1 MNVSQLTAMVKAEGA
16 DIAEMQLKA
25 VGLASNVAG
34 LAVTSMGSRMKAA
47 GLEFF
52 DFDAVSKEFVSNM
65 AESAGVSDATAV
77 ASTTLARSM
86 AELSAMTAEGA
97 AAFREL
103 AAPLTEVAAS
113 ADVEASA
120 MRQSAGAMLANAE
133 AARTDASA
141 TREVERSHTSAGH
154 ASLNLMGML
163 YNLQF
168 AYQMLVGPIGNV
180 VKGMFDYQAIQTQTN
195 AVLKS
200 TKGVSGET
208 ASAIGNLAESF
219 SRLTMFSRDTVQE
232 VENILLTFPS
242 IGKKVFPETTQAV
255 LNLSQ
260 AMHQNWKQSAI
271 EVGKALDDP
280 IRSLTNLRRIGV
292 QFTNDQ
298 VKVIKSLW
306 ETVHTAEAQKLIL
319 QELNKEFG
327 NSAKAAGQTFGGQLA
342 ILGQHLQD
350 TGEKIGMMLMPW
362 LKSIVDAVTPIIN
375 SFLDWMGTSGNL
387 SGVLATLGDIMAPLV
402 QAIQDTYTYLQPL
415 IAQVIA
421 WAIKNDVAGKTLA
434 VVKDM
439 VIVFAAALRFIVP
452 VIVQVIQAVIQFVS
466 ALWDR
471 LGPAIL
477 TIVDFIRTHWTA
489 ISAIFQGVWDII
501 TAAVKVAWAVLSG
514 IILAGIDILQGH
526 WGKAWDDIKQTFV
539 NVWEGIKQ
547 AAIGAVKVI
556 LGVIALLPGAV
567 GDAAKAALKWLD
579 SLNTSAKKSAL
590 DTQKAAVANI
600 QAMITSLNTQLEN
613 ATTASQRHFIQMKID
628 AAKES
633 LAMQQQVLRNMQGLT
648 DGVVTQTT
656 NMANKSTAET
666 KRMHQQVINH
676 LIQMNNEAVGHS
688 IIPDMVN
695 SIIAWFGK
703 LPDGAMKAISSLAG
717 RLAGFFNGL
726 ASQAFSWGLHII
738 QNLASGILA
747 GFNAAVA
754 AAQAIADAVKRILG
768 HSKPTEGP
776 LKDDDLWGA
785 HFVDNFVRGILAGAP
800 RVQAEL
806 AQMLGS
812 AGLPGGG
819 LNLGISGSFS
829 GPSGIASSF
838 GGGSPVIHVHVHPQ
852 VNSPIYI
859 DGHEMV
865 QRLGPHL
872 AYDVA
877 VQNAWRRPV
886 LCYSL

>member
-103 AAPLTEVAAS
+103 AAPLAEVS
-113 ADVEASA
+113 AEVDVEASA
-120 MRQSAGAMLANAE
+120 MRQSAGAMRANAE
-133 AARTDASA
+133 AARVDASA
-141 TREVERSHTSAGH
+141 TREVEKSHTSAGH

-208 ASAIGNLAESF
+208 ASAIGNLAESV

-280 IRSLTNLRRIGV
+280 IRGLTNLRRIGV
-292 QFTNDQ
+292 QFTDDQ

-306 ETVHTAEAQKLIL
+306 ETGHTAEAQKLIL

-327 NSAKAAGQTFGGQLA
+327 NSAKAAGQTLGGQLA
-342 ILGQHLQD
+342 ILSHSLQD

-362 LKSIVDAVTPIIN
+362 LTKIVDAVTPIIN

-387 SGVLATLGDIMAPLV
+387 SGVLATLGDIMAPLIS
-402 QAIQDTYTYLQPL
+402 AIQDTYTYLQPL

-421 WAIKNDVAGKTLA
+421 WAIKNDVLGKTIA
-434 VVKDM
+434 VVSAYVQVM
-439 VIVFAAALRFIVP
+439 AAWLRFIVP
-452 VIVQVIQAVIQFVS
+452 VIVSVIQAVIQFVS

-477 TIVDFIRTHWTA
+477 TIVDFIRTHWSQIA
-489 ISAIFQGVWDII
+489 SIFQGVWDII

-514 IILAGIDILQGH
+514 IILVGIDILQGK
-526 WGKAWDDIKQTFV
+526 WGKAWNDIKATFAT
-539 NVWEGIKQ
+539 VWEGIKQ
-547 AAIGAVKVI
+547 AAIGAVRII
-556 LGVIALLPGAV
+556 LGVIALLPGSV
-567 GDAAKAALKWLD
+567 GDAARAALKWLD
-579 SLNTSAKKSAL
+579 SLNKAAPKSAL
-590 DTQKAAVANI
+590 DTQKSVVANL
-600 QAMITSLNTQLEN
+600 QTMVNGLKTQLDN
-613 ATTASQRHFIQMKID
+613 ATSANQRKFIQMKLD
-628 AAKES
+628 AAQAS
-633 LAMQQQVLRNMQGLT
+633 LDLQKQVLANMQGLV
-648 DGVVTQTT
+648 DGSNKKLKTMADDALT
-656 NMANKSTAET
+656 NSRELKKN
-666 KRMHQQVINH
+666 VINK
-676 LIQMNNEAVGHS
+676 LLELNNDAVGHS
-688 IIPDMVN
+688 ITPNMVTAITKCFVDMAAAALSWGSTLIDNFKAGLQAAWAGLISWVN
-695 SIIAWFGK
+695 
-703 LPDGAMKAISSLAG
+703 GALANLAG
-717 RLAGFFNGL
+717 MFPG
-726 ASQAFSWGLHII
+726 SP
-738 QNLASGILA
+738 
-747 GFNAAVA
+747 
-754 AAQAIADAVKRILG
+754 VK
-768 HSKPTEGP
+768 HGP
-776 LKDDDLWGA
+776 LKGYENWGY
-785 HFVDNFVRGILAGAP
+785 V
-800 RVQAEL
+800 L
-806 AQMLGS
+806 AQGIASGLMRGTPLVHS
-812 AGLPGGG
+812 AMAGLLDAARMPGGG

-838 GGGSPVIHVHVHPQ
+838 GGAGLPPVIHVT
-852 VNSPIYI
+852 VNVAPPPLRFGHDFI
-859 DGHEMV
+859 DWVGEEITTSV
-865 QRLGPHL
+865 IRQTGF
-872 AYDVA
+872 
-877 VQNAWRRPV
+877 RRPV
-886 LCYSL
+886 

>member
-280 IRSLTNLRRIGV
+280 IRGLTNLRRIGV
-292 QFTNDQ
+292 QFTDDQ

-306 ETVHTAEAQKLIL
+306 ETGHTAEAQKLIL

-342 ILGQHLQD
+342 ILGHHLQD

-501 TAAVKVAWAVLSG
+501 TAAVKVAWSVLSG
-514 IILAGIDILQGH
+514 IILVGIDILQGH

-547 AAIGAVKVI
+547 AAIGAVRII
-556 LGVIALLPGAV
+556 LGVIALLPGSV
-567 GDAAKAALKWLD
+567 GDAARAALKWLD
-579 SLNTSAKKSAL
+579 SLNKAAPKSAL
-590 DTQKAAVANI
+590 DTQKSVVANL
-600 QAMITSLNTQLEN
+600 QTMVNGLKTQLDN
-613 ATTASQRHFIQMKID
+613 ATSANQRKFIQMKLD
-628 AAKES
+628 AAQAS
-633 LAMQQQVLRNMQGLT
+633 LDLQKQVLANMQGLV
-648 DGVVTQTT
+648 DGSNKKLKTMADDALT
-656 NMANKSTAET
+656 NSRELKKN
-666 KRMHQQVINH
+666 VINK
-676 LIQMNNEAVGHS
+676 LLELNNDAVGHS
-688 IIPDMVN
+688 IIPNMVTAITKCFVDMAAAALSWGSTLIANFKAGLQAAWAGLISWVN
-695 SIIAWFGK
+695 
-703 LPDGAMKAISSLAG
+703 GALAG
-717 RLAGFFNGL
+717 LAGMFPG
-726 ASQAFSWGLHII
+726 SP
-738 QNLASGILA
+738 
-747 GFNAAVA
+747 
-754 AAQAIADAVKRILG
+754 VK
-768 HSKPTEGP
+768 HGP
-776 LKDDDLWGA
+776 LKGYENWG
-785 HFVDNFVRGILAGAP
+785 FV
-800 RVQAEL
+800 L
-806 AQMLGS
+806 AQGIASGLMRGTPLVQTAM
-812 AGLPGGG
+812 AGLLGAARMPGGG

-838 GGGSPVIHVHVHPQ
+838 GGGGGQPVIINKIYVS
-852 VNSPIYI
+852 SPDLYI
-859 DGHEMV
+859 DKHKLTDIMGESITNSV
-865 QRLGPHL
+865 ITQTGF
-872 AYDVA
+872 
-877 VQNAWRRPV
+877 RRFK
-886 LCYSL
+886 

>member
-120 MRQSAGAMLANAE
+120 MRQSAGAML
-133 AARTDASA
+133 
-141 TREVERSHTSAGH
+141 
-154 ASLNLMGML
+154 NLMGML

-280 IRSLTNLRRIGV
+280 IRGLTNLRRIGV
-292 QFTNDQ
+292 QFTDDQ

-306 ETVHTAEAQKLIL
+306 ETGHTAEAQKLIL

-342 ILGQHLQD
+342 ILGHHLQD

-421 WAIKNDVAGKTLA
+421 WAIKNDVLGKTIA
-434 VVKDM
+434 VVSAYVQVM
-439 VIVFAAALRFIVP
+439 AAWLRFIVP
-452 VIVQVIQAVIQFVS
+452 VLVSVIQAVIQFVS

-489 ISAIFQGVWDII
+489 ISAIFSGVWNEIVGVI
-501 TAAVKVAWAVLSG
+501 KIAWAVLSG

-590 DTQKAAVANI
+590 DTQKAVVANI
-600 QAMITSLNTQLEN
+600 QAMITSLNTQ
-613 ATTASQRHFIQMKID
+613 
-628 AAKES
+628 
-633 LAMQQQVLRNMQGLT
+633 
-648 DGVVTQTT
+648 
-656 NMANKSTAET
+656 
-666 KRMHQQVINH
+666 
-676 LIQMNNEAVGHS
+676 
-688 IIPDMVN
+688 
-695 SIIAWFGK
+695 
-703 LPDGAMKAISSLAG
+703 
-717 RLAGFFNGL
+717 
-726 ASQAFSWGLHII
+726 
-738 QNLASGILA
+738 
-747 GFNAAVA
+747 
-754 AAQAIADAVKRILG
+754 
-768 HSKPTEGP
+768 
-776 LKDDDLWGA
+776 
-785 HFVDNFVRGILAGAP
+785 
-800 RVQAEL
+800 
-806 AQMLGS
+806 
-812 AGLPGGG
+812 
-819 LNLGISGSFS
+819 
-829 GPSGIASSF
+829 
-838 GGGSPVIHVHVHPQ
+838 
-852 VNSPIYI
+852 
-859 DGHEMV
+859 
-865 QRLGPHL
+865 
-872 AYDVA
+872 
-877 VQNAWRRPV
+877 
-886 LCYSL
+886 

>member
-280 IRSLTNLRRIGV
+280 IRGLTNLRRIGV
-292 QFTNDQ
+292 QFTDDQ

-306 ETVHTAEAQKLIL
+306 ETGHTAEAQKLIL

-342 ILGQHLQD
+342 ILGHHLQD

-362 LKSIVDAVTPIIN
+362 LNKIVDAVTPIIN

-387 SGVLATLGDIMAPLV
+387 SGVLATLGDIMAPLIS
-402 QAIQDTYTYLQPL
+402 AIQDTYTYLQPL
-415 IAQVIA
+415 IQQVIA

-452 VIVQVIQAVIQFVS
+452 VIVSVVQAVIAFVS

-477 TIVDFIRTHWTA
+477 TIVAFIQTHWSQIAT
-489 ISAIFQGVWDII
+489 IFQGVWDI
-501 TAAVKVAWAVLSG
+501 LSG
-514 IILAGIDILQGH
+514 K
-526 WGKAWDDIKQTFV
+526 WGKAWNDIKATFAT
-539 NVWEGIKQ
+539 VWEGIKQ
-547 AAIGAVKVI
+547 AAIGAVRII
-556 LGVIALLPGAV
+556 LGVIALLPGSV
-567 GDAAKAALKWLD
+567 GDAARAALKWLD
-579 SLNTSAKKSAL
+579 SLNKAAPKSAL
-590 DTQKAAVANI
+590 DTQKSVVANL
-600 QAMITSLNTQLEN
+600 QTMVNGLKTQLDN
-613 ATTASQRHFIQMKID
+613 ATSANQRKFIQMKLD
-628 AAKES
+628 AALAS
-633 LAMQQQVLRNMQGLT
+633 LDLQKQVLANMQGLV
-648 DGVVTQTT
+648 DGSNRKLKTMADDALT
-656 NMANKSTAET
+656 NSRELKKN
-666 KRMHQQVINH
+666 VISK
-676 LIQMNNEAVGHS
+676 LLELNNDAVGHS
-688 IIPDMVN
+688 IIPNMVTAITKCFVDMAAAALSWGSTLIDNFKAGLQAAWAGLISWVN
-695 SIIAWFGK
+695 
-703 LPDGAMKAISSLAG
+703 GALAG
-717 RLAGFFNGL
+717 LAGMFPG
-726 ASQAFSWGLHII
+726 SP
-738 QNLASGILA
+738 
-747 GFNAAVA
+747 
-754 AAQAIADAVKRILG
+754 VK
-768 HSKPTEGP
+768 HGP
-776 LKDDDLWGA
+776 LKGYENWG
-785 HFVDNFVRGILAGAP
+785 FV
-800 RVQAEL
+800 L
-806 AQMLGS
+806 AQGIASGLMRGTPLVQS
-812 AGLPGGG
+812 AMAGLLGAARMPGGG

-838 GGGSPVIHVHVHPQ
+838 GGGGLPPVIHVT
-852 VNSPIYI
+852 VNVAPPPLRFGHDFI
-859 DGHEMV
+859 DWVGEEITTSV
-865 QRLGPHL
+865 IRQTGF
-872 AYDVA
+872 
-877 VQNAWRRPV
+877 RRPV
-886 LCYSL
+886 

>member
-280 IRSLTNLRRIGV
+280 IRGLTNLRRIGV
-292 QFTNDQ
+292 QFTDDQ

-306 ETVHTAEAQKLIL
+306 ETGHTAEAQKLIL

-342 ILGQHLQD
+342 ILGHHLQD

-501 TAAVKVAWAVLSG
+501 TAAVKVAWSVLSG
-514 IILAGIDILQGH
+514 IILVGIDILQGH
-526 WGKAWDDIKQTFV
+526 WGKAWDDIKATFAT
-539 NVWEGIKQ
+539 VWEGIKQ
-547 AAIGAVKVI
+547 AAIGAVRII
-556 LGVIALLPGAV
+556 LGVIALLPGSV
-567 GDAAKAALKWLD
+567 GDAARAALKWLD
-579 SLNTSAKKSAL
+579 SLNKAAPKSAL
-590 DTQKAAVANI
+590 DTQKSVVANL
-600 QAMITSLNTQLEN
+600 QTMVNGLKTQLDN
-613 ATTASQRHFIQMKID
+613 ATSANQRKFIQMKLD
-628 AAKES
+628 AAQAS
-633 LAMQQQVLRNMQGLT
+633 LDLQKQVLANMQGLV
-648 DGVVTQTT
+648 DGSNKKLKTMADDALT
-656 NMANKSTAET
+656 NSRELKKN
-666 KRMHQQVINH
+666 VINK
-676 LIQMNNEAVGHS
+676 LLELNNDAVGHS
-688 IIPDMVN
+688 IIPNMVTAITKCFVDM
-695 SIIAWFGK
+695 AAAA
-703 LPDGAMKAISSLAG
+703 L
-717 RLAGFFNGL
+717 
-726 ASQAFSWGLHII
+726 SWGSTLIDNFKAGL
-738 QNLASGILA
+738 QAAWAGLMSWVNTALANLAAMFPASP
-747 GFNAAVA
+747 
-754 AAQAIADAVKRILG
+754 VKA
-768 HSKPTEGP
+768 GP
-776 LKDDDLWGA
+776 LKGSEKWGYTFMKNIA
-785 HFVDNFVRGILAGAP
+785 DGMA
-800 RVQAEL
+800 
-806 AQMLGS
+806 
-812 AGLPGGG
+812 AGLPLINAAMAGLLGGTMG
-819 LNLGISGSFS
+819 SMNISHSFS
-829 GPSGIASSF
+829 GSMASPPAFMGS
-838 GGGSPVIHVHVHPQ
+838 GGGQPVIINKIYVS
-852 VNSPIYI
+852 SPDLYI
-859 DGHEMV
+859 DKHKLTDIMGEEITRSV
-865 QRLGPHL
+865 ITQTGF
-872 AYDVA
+872 
-877 VQNAWRRPV
+877 RRFNR
-886 LCYSL
+886 

>member
-280 IRSLTNLRRIGV
+280 IRGLTNLRRIGV
-292 QFTNDQ
+292 QFTDDQ

-306 ETVHTAEAQKLIL
+306 ETGHTAEAQKLIL

-342 ILGQHLQD
+342 ILGHHLQD

-501 TAAVKVAWAVLSG
+501 TAAVKVAWSVLSG
-514 IILAGIDILQGH
+514 IILVGIDILQGH

-547 AAIGAVKVI
+547 AAIGAVRII
-556 LGVIALLPGAV
+556 LGVIALLPGSV
-567 GDAAKAALKWLD
+567 GDAARAALKWLD
-579 SLNTSAKKSAL
+579 SLNKAAPKSAL
-590 DTQKAAVANI
+590 DTQKSVVANL
-600 QAMITSLNTQLEN
+600 QTMVNGLKTQLDN
-613 ATTASQRHFIQMKID
+613 ATSANQRKFIQMKLD
-628 AAKES
+628 AAQAS
-633 LAMQQQVLRNMQGLT
+633 LDLQKQVLANMQGLV
-648 DGVVTQTT
+648 DGSNKKLKTMADDALT
-656 NMANKSTAET
+656 NSRELKKN
-666 KRMHQQVINH
+666 VINK
-676 LIQMNNEAVGHS
+676 LLELNNDAVGHS
-688 IIPDMVN
+688 IIPNMVTAITKCFVDMAAAALSWGSTLIDNFKAGLQAAWAGLISWVN
-695 SIIAWFGK
+695 
-703 LPDGAMKAISSLAG
+703 GALANLAG
-717 RLAGFFNGL
+717 MFPG
-726 ASQAFSWGLHII
+726 SP
-738 QNLASGILA
+738 
-747 GFNAAVA
+747 
-754 AAQAIADAVKRILG
+754 VK
-768 HSKPTEGP
+768 HGP
-776 LKDDDLWGA
+776 LKGYENWGY
-785 HFVDNFVRGILAGAP
+785 V
-800 RVQAEL
+800 L
-806 AQMLGS
+806 AQGIASGLMRGTPMVQS
-812 AGLPGGG
+812 AMAGLLDAARMPGGG

-838 GGGSPVIHVHVHPQ
+838 GGGGLPPVIHVT
-852 VNSPIYI
+852 VNVAPPPLRFGHDFI
-859 DGHEMV
+859 DWVGEEITTSV
-865 QRLGPHL
+865 IRQTGF
-872 AYDVA
+872 
-877 VQNAWRRPV
+877 RRPV
-886 LCYSL
+886 